1 MTSLPIINKTYEAYK
16 NLVDINRKLKK
27 RWSYSLGLSVEN
39 SILELLDLLV
49 MAKNTSKPLKG
60 SYLIKASACLEVA
73 MMKVRLFLEFKLVNE
88 TKVFQLESKLAEVGR
103 MLGGW
108 LKSTYSQ

>member
-49 MAKNTSKPLKG
+49 MAKNAPKPLKG
-60 SYLIKASACLEVA
+60 NYLIKASACLEVT

-88 TKVFQLESKLAEVGR
+88 TKVFQLGSKLAEIGK

-108 LKSTYSQ
+108 IKSTYSQ